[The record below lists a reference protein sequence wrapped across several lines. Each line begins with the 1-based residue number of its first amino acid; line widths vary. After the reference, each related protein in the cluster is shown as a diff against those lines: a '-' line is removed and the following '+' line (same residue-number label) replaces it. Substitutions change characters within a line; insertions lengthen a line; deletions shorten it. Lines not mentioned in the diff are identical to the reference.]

1 MLGKFFS
8 KLFGVKSEEKEVL
21 EERKTAEVTQEHQVA
36 EDTVETTGAAFQKI
50 TAKDIA
56 TENGIDYIPS
66 VTEKKYNS
74 GEQYANQFYAENGC
88 YILLHPA
95 NDGMPT
101 CPFEWY
107 GEFDGEPK
115 MLMDN
120 QSSFKNIT
128 NLSEILLQMVRLYAK
143 YIDEDVFI
151 GSFGFAIKLNEEVKP
166 DYVGRA
172 TLAMTDFAIQNKR
185 VKLKQVVDAKRYCI
199 NEFLDHFIGWN
210 FGVAVKSN
218 SQLEKELLEFNSL
231 VISKGLRKDAGPGFE
246 VWCSDDVEHYDLKKA

>member
-50 TAKDIA
+50 TAKVIA
-56 TENGIDYIPS
+56 TENGIDYISS

-151 GSFGFAIKLNEEVKP
+151 GSFGFAIKLDEEVRP

-172 TLAMTDFAIQNKR
+172 TLVMTDFASKTSGLSLS
-185 VKLKQVVDAKRYCI
+185 KLWMQ
-199 NEFLDHFIGWN
+199 
-210 FGVAVKSN
+210 
-218 SQLEKELLEFNSL
+218 
-231 VISKGLRKDAGPGFE
+231 KDT
-246 VWCSDDVEHYDLKKA
+246 V

>member
-1 MLGKFFS
+1 MLGKIFS
-8 KLFGVKSEEKEVL
+8 KLFGVKSKKRKVL
-21 EERKTAEVTQEHQVA
+21 EEREITKVTQEEHVT
-36 EDTVETTGAAFQKI
+36 EDTFETTGADFQKI

-56 TENGIDYIPS
+56 TENGFDYIPILML
-66 VTEKKYNS
+66 KRYNS
-74 GEQYANQFYAENGC
+74 SQQYVNQFYAENGC

-107 GEFDGEPK
+107 GEFNGKTK

-128 NLSEILLQMVRLYAK
+128 NLSEILLQIVRLYAK

-151 GSFGFAIKLNEEVKP
+151 SSYGLAIKLNEEIRP
-166 DYVGRA
+166 NYVGKA
-172 TLAMTDFAIQNKR
+172 TLVMTDCAIQNKR
-185 VKLKQVVDAKRYCI
+185 VKPKQVVDAKKYCI

-210 FGVAVKSN
+210 FGIAVKSN
-218 SQLEKELLEFNSL
+218 PQLEKELLEFNSL
-231 VISKGLRKDAGPGFE
+231 VISKGLREDAGPGLE
-246 VWCSDDVEHYDLKKA
+246 IWYSDDVQHYNLKKA